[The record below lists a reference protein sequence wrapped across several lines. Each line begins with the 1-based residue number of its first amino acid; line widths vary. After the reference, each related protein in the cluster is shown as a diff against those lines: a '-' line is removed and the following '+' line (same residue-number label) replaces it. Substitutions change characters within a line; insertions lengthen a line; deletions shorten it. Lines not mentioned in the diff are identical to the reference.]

1 MKFKLITFGA
11 ILFCSGFVLT
21 ILTWPYAL
29 DIVEVDMEYAVAS
42 GIIFIIIF
50 TGQLMSVI
58 ATAMFSHCI
67 EEFEKSTK
75 NTSTNNT
82 VIDNPSANNTPNE
95 NASGNNALA
104 KNTPNKK
111 NTSTEEKSIWKKI
124 GFFHFLIVIIYLVI
138 WFSCGAGQLVI
149 VVLMV
154 INVEVN
160 DDVGVKAYGGTIIA
174 LTVIYM
180 FASSV
185 YSTVVFI
192 WFYHKWKQQV
202 QKETSNIEK

>member
-1 MKFKLITFGA
+1 MMKFKLITFGA

-29 DIVEVDMEYAVAS
+29 DVVEVDVEYAIAS
-42 GIIFIIIF
+42 GIIFIAIF

-58 ATAMFSHCI
+58 ATAMFSQCI

-75 NTSTNNT
+75 NTPTTNT

-95 NASGNNALA
+95 NASGNNALT
-104 KNTPNKK
+104 KNIP
-111 NTSTEEKSIWKKI
+111 TSTEEKSIWKKI
-124 GFFHFLIVIIYLVI
+124 YFCRFLIVIIYLVI

-149 VVLMV
+149 VVLMI

-174 LTVIYM
+174 LTVVYM

-192 WFYHKWKQQV
+192 WFYHEWKQHV
-202 QKETSNIEK
+202 QKETSNI